1 MLAECTLTYS
11 WTGPV
16 DMVRREGGATRAS
29 IFLSLEQEMA
39 LFLLVPSTAVL
50 VVFLRWPV
58 PVRSRQGRQSVR
70 GALAFERLTK
80 QCVGARELFVPALA
94 RELGVVMVGRL
105 VFSQFCRPLF
115 FRSLF

>member
-1 MLAECTLTYS
+1 MLAECTLMCS

-58 PVRSRQGRQSVR
+58 PVEAVRAVRASEELWRSKGLRSSVLEH
-70 GALAFERLTK
+70 ANCSF
-80 QCVGARELFVPALA
+80 
-94 RELGVVMVGRL
+94 
-105 VFSQFCRPLF
+105 RPL
-115 FRSLF
+115 RGSLE